1 MFIDIVNNGY
11 NNIKII
17 GINGINFSGEDSS
30 GMISENSLPWLQDN
44 STENIWDSWNVE
56 LRDFII
62 FNPDGEYYAKINLTQ
77 IDPMNDQNYNEIKN
91 LLINAL
97 EQ

>member
-1 MFIDIVNNGY
+1 MFIDLVNNGY
-11 NNIKII
+11 NNIKIV

-62 FNPDGEYYAKINLTQ
+62 FNPHGEYYAKINLTQ

>member
-1 MFIDIVNNGY
+1 VNNGY
-11 NNIKII
+11 SNIKIV

-30 GMISENSLPWLQDN
+30 GMISDNSLPWLQDN

>member
-1 MFIDIVNNGY
+1 MNNGY
-11 NNIKII
+11 DNIKIV
-17 GINGINFSGEDSS
+17 GINGINFSDEDSS
-30 GMISENSLPWLQDN
+30 GMLSGNSLPWLQDN
-44 STENIWDSWNVE
+44 STENIWNSWNVE

-62 FNPDGEYYAKINLTQ
+62 FHPNGEYYAKINLTQ
-77 IDPMNDQNYNEIKN
+77 IDPMNDQNYNEIKT